1 MKDIKINWLTQGSF
15 LFEYKGCRIL
25 VDPYMSDYLEVKG
38 LVRMQEYPLKLEDLK
53 PDLVI
58 CTHDHLD
65 HLDPETIVKIAAQ
78 YPGCKFAGPQ
88 SCYAHFVKLEVP
100 EEHCILLERNKPLSM
115 ESFDILPVYASHSDP
130 DAVGLVFN
138 CGGKKIYLTGD
149 SLFEER
155 LIQDEVR
162 EVDLLLVCINGR
174 LGNMPLED
182 ALKLAEKLRPA
193 CALPMHYGLFAE
205 NTADPVPFV
214 DGCGKLGIKSF
225 EMQTG
230 QEFMI

>member
-1 MKDIKINWLTQGSF
+1 MNEIKINWLTQGSF
-15 LFEYKGCRIL
+15 LFEYEGCRIL
-25 VDPYMSDYLEVKG
+25 VDPYMSDCLEAKG
-38 LVRMQEYPLKLEDLK
+38 LVRMQEYPLKLEDLN

-65 HLDPETIVKIAAQ
+65 HLDPETIIKIAAQ
-78 YPGCKFAGPQ
+78 YPGCKFGGPK
-88 SCYAHFVKLEVP
+88 SSYAHFIELGVP
-100 EEHCILLERNKPLSM
+100 EERCILLERNKAFSM
-115 ESFDILPVYASHSDP
+115 ASFDILPVYASHSDP

-155 LIQDEVR
+155 LIQDAVR

-182 ALKLAEKLRPA
+182 ALKLAEVLRPV

-214 DGCGKLGIKSF
+214 EGCSKLGIKSF
-225 EMQTG
+225 EMQIG
-230 QEFMI
+230 EEFTV